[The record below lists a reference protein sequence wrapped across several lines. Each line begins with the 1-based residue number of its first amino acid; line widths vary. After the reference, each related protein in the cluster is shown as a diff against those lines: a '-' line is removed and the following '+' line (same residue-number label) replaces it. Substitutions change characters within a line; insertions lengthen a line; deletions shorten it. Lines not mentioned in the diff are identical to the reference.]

1 MTTMTEQPP
10 VPLLCVYCQEP
21 LTRADV
27 LEGFCSV
34 ACFQA
39 TCRLCGVSPPQIKE
53 IHDHD

>member
-1 MTTMTEQPP
+1 MTEEPP
-10 VPLLCVYCQEP
+10 VPLLCVYCQKP